1 MCTVSRPLEKQGGAI
16 RPNKDFHPQAM
27 SRIDVITNRIIALI
41 SPPPPADE
49 RILSPSPAP
58 SIPNRFHPR
67 PWRSKP
73 PPPPRRKNSPRK
85 LVLEFFVPLS
95 RLSVVESS
103 GSRDQVQSIVIGF
116 HRKLQGS
123 RRAEVEAAAY
133 LVLPLAAKKRGK
145 KEGGS
150 AG

>member
-1 MCTVSRPLEKQGGAI
+1 
-16 RPNKDFHPQAM
+16 M

-41 SPPPPADE
+41 FPADE
-49 RILSPSPAP
+49 RILSSSLAVHRFPTV
-58 SIPNRFHPR
+58 SILVPR
-67 PWRSKP
+67 DRS
-73 PPPPRRKNSPRK
+73 RHHHVGITRLVK

-123 RRAEVEAAAY
+123 RRPEVEAAAY

>member
-1 MCTVSRPLEKQGGAI
+1 MYTVSRPMGKKNEQGPRRDPI
-16 RPNKDFHPQAM
+16 RIFIPAM
-27 SRIDVITNRIIALI
+27 SQIDVITNRIIALI
-41 SPPPPADE
+41 FPALLL
-49 RILSPSPAP
+49 RPINPHHS
-58 SIPNRFHPR
+58 HPR
-67 PWRSKP
+67 PTTRPRSKP
-73 PPPPRRKNSPRK
+73 RRKKNSPRK

-95 RLSVVESS
+95 RLSAVESS

-123 RRAEVEAAAY
+123 RRPEVEAAAY
-133 LVLPLAAKKRGK
+133 LALPLAAKKRGK

>member
-1 MCTVSRPLEKQGGAI
+1 MYTVSRMGGREGKKNEQGPRRDPI
-16 RPNKDFHPQAM
+16 RIFIPAM
-27 SRIDVITNRIIALI
+27 SQIDVITNRIIALI
-41 SPPPPADE
+41 FPTDE
-49 RILSPSPAP
+49 RIHSPSPTHRSPPLP
-58 SIPNRFHPR
+58 SSSLHR
-67 PWRSKP
+67 PRSK
-73 PPPPRRKNSPRK
+73 PRRKNSPRK
-85 LVLEFFVPLS
+85 LVHEFFVPLS
-95 RLSVVESS
+95 RLSAVESS

-123 RRAEVEAAAY
+123 RRPEVEAAAY